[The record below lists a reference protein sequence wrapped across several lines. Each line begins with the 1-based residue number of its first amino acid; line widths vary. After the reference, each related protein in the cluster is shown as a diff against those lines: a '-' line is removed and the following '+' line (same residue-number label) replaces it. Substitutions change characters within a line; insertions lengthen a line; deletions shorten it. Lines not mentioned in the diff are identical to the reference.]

1 MSAELFFIICYFSL
15 IVLCVFGIIWAIKV
29 TRDSEPFWGS
39 DRQWISVLSK
49 ITGKDVSKDYKRLSK
64 QIKEEAISK
73 RFKER
78 CEQEYSIPT
87 ENIKNEEFVHTIKEI
102 NSLLAAI
109 YTAYPNITSS
119 DETILD
125 CYVPEIIDLVKKYVA
140 LTNQPVQTN
149 VSNKICSEITF
160 IINDFKNA
168 IEKHLHDQQDESI
181 LPVLSEI
188 KAIRTKMTMDGFM

>member
-73 RFKER
+73 RFKNKSGNSR
-78 CEQEYSIPT
+78 LLVSGMKATGSQHLYVRSDIVLFSRLSVDCSIP
-87 ENIKNEEFVHTIKEI
+87 I
-102 NSLLAAI
+102 
-109 YTAYPNITSS
+109 
-119 DETILD
+119 
-125 CYVPEIIDLVKKYVA
+125 
-140 LTNQPVQTN
+140 
-149 VSNKICSEITF
+149 
-160 IINDFKNA
+160 
-168 IEKHLHDQQDESI
+168 
-181 LPVLSEI
+181 
-188 KAIRTKMTMDGFM
+188 